1 MYSGYLE
8 TVKTFTT
15 LMLTLSSLA
24 AAQDTGLYDPA
35 PPANSAFVRVLNAPA
50 ATLGDKT
57 ITADKGG
64 ASAYVVIPQGNLIAK
79 VGALSGKLNVEAGK
93 FYSVVTFG
101 GKLVLLTDQAAD
113 NKAKAL
119 LTIYNLS
126 KNASV
131 DLKTADGKTTVV
143 SGVKPSESGNRAV
156 NGITVEL
163 AAFSGTKT
171 LGALKSIALQRGS
184 AYAIVVTDS
193 GVTMTTSSTKTK

>member
-1 MYSGYLE
+1 MKMTL
-8 TVKTFTT
+8 T
-15 LMLTLSSLA
+15 LMLALTSLA

-50 ATLGDKT
+50 ATLGDKAV
-57 ITADKGG
+57 TADKGG
-64 ASAYVVIPQGNLIAK
+64 ASAYVVIPQGDVTAK
-79 VGALSGKLNVEAGK
+79 IGSLSGKLNVEAGK
-93 FYSVVTFG
+93 FYSVVPFG

-119 LTIYNLS
+119 LTFYNLS
-126 KNASV
+126 KNSAV

-143 SGVKPSESGNRAV
+143 TGVKPGESGNRAV

-171 LGALKSIALQRGS
+171 LGSLKSVALQRGS